1 MKKFSFLFIITIIIF
16 LVSFYPGISSILRV
30 AFLLGFTILCWIT
43 SIMPEWLSVFILFAG
58 CSIGKLV
65 PANVYM
71 SGFFSSATWLILAGL
86 ILGAMITFVGLDEY
100 IAERIQHIFNKSY
113 SNILLGTL
121 LIGTIF
127 IFLMPSA
134 MGRVLII
141 LPILSAFTKKIG
153 YEKGSREEEGIILI
167 GILSTYLPAFAILPA
182 NVPNNVLLG
191 SMQSLYNIHFTYISY
206 FLDFF
211 IVLGLGKLIIIYIL
225 FLILYRNCKPPLNIA
240 ERKNLKM
247 NSQQKKASFL
257 LLITMILWITEKWHG
272 ISVGWVGMIASIICA
287 LPGSGLLMKKPLRSI
302 GFESFFYIAGIVSL
316 GNIARHTE
324 IATKVSNYFIE
335 QFSIASMGQYRIS
348 ILWIILG
355 IIIGLIVTVPGIPAI
370 LTPLAI
376 NFSEMTSLSIETL
389 CKLQVLSFSNIFF
402 PYQAPPLV
410 VALQETGVSKA
421 KTTGICIT
429 ISIINLLIFSN
440 ILLYIWKVI

>member
-16 LVSFYPGISSILRV
+16 LVSFYPGISPILRV
-30 AFLLGFTILCWIT
+30 SFLLGFTILCWIT
-43 SIMPEWLSVFILFAG
+43 SIIPEWLSVFILFAG

-86 ILGAMITFVGLDEY
+86 ILGAMITF
-100 IAERIQHIFNKSY
+100 NKSY

-121 LIGTIF
+121 LMGTIF

-191 SMQSLYNIHFTYISY
+191 SMQSLYSIHFTYISY

-247 NSQQKKASFL
+247 IFAKHEVNINAIDVTGDL
-257 LLITMILWITEKWHG
+257 
-272 ISVGWVGMIASIICA
+272 VDAV
-287 LPGSGLLMKKPLRSI
+287 LRD
-302 GFESFFYIAGIVSL
+302 E
-316 GNIARHTE
+316 
-324 IATKVSNYFIE
+324 
-335 QFSIASMGQYRIS
+335 
-348 ILWIILG
+348 
-355 IIIGLIVTVPGIPAI
+355 
-370 LTPLAI
+370 
-376 NFSEMTSLSIETL
+376 
-389 CKLQVLSFSNIFF
+389 
-402 PYQAPPLV
+402 
-410 VALQETGVSKA
+410 
-421 KTTGICIT
+421 
-429 ISIINLLIFSN
+429 
-440 ILLYIWKVI
+440 

>member
-1 MKKFSFLFIITIIIF
+1 
-16 LVSFYPGISSILRV
+16 
-30 AFLLGFTILCWIT
+30 
-43 SIMPEWLSVFILFAG
+43 MPEWLSVFILFAG

-182 NVPNNVLLG
+182 NVPNNVSPVG
-191 SMQSLYNIHFTYISY
+191 GGIKKFK
-206 FLDFF
+206 FRDLDTHRSPF
-211 IVLGLGKLIIIYIL
+211 VTWMVGGV
-225 FLILYRNCKPPLNIA
+225 
-240 ERKNLKM
+240 ERDND
-247 NSQQKKASFL
+247 Q
-257 LLITMILWITEKWHG
+257 
-272 ISVGWVGMIASIICA
+272 
-287 LPGSGLLMKKPLRSI
+287 
-302 GFESFFYIAGIVSL
+302 VS
-316 GNIARHTE
+316 A
-324 IATKVSNYFIE
+324 
-335 QFSIASMGQYRIS
+335 
-348 ILWIILG
+348 
-355 IIIGLIVTVPGIPAI
+355 TVPRP
-370 LTPLAI
+370 
-376 NFSEMTSLSIETL
+376 
-389 CKLQVLSFSNIFF
+389 
-402 PYQAPPLV
+402 
-410 VALQETGVSKA
+410 
-421 KTTGICIT
+421 
-429 ISIINLLIFSN
+429 
-440 ILLYIWKVI
+440 

>member
-1 MKKFSFLFIITIIIF
+1 MKKFNFLFIITIIVF
-16 LVSFYPGISSILRV
+16 LISFYPKIDSIFRV
-30 AFLLGFTILCWIT
+30 AFLLSFTILCWIT
-43 SIMPEWLSVFILFAG
+43 SIIPEWLSVFILFAG

-65 PANVYM
+65 PANIYM

-100 IAERIQHIFNKSY
+100 IADKIQQIFNKSY
-113 SNILLGTL
+113 NNILLGTL

-153 YEKGSREEEGIILI
+153 YGKGSREEEGIILI
-167 GILSTYLPAFAILPA
+167 GILSTYLPAFAVLPA

-191 SMQSLYNIHFTYISY
+191 SMQSLYNIDFTYISY

-211 IVLGLGKLIIIYIL
+211 IILGLLKLILIYIL
-225 FLILYRNCKPPLNIA
+225 FLILYRNCKPPLNTF
-240 ERKNLKM
+240 KKDSLSM
-247 NSQQKKASFL
+247 SSQQKKASFL
-257 LLITMILWITEKWHG
+257 LVITMILWITEKWHG
-272 ISVGWVGMIASIICA
+272 ISVGWVGMIASVICA
-287 LPGSGLLMKKPLRSI
+287 LPGSNLLMKKPLRSI

-324 IATKVSNYFIE
+324 IATKISNYFIE
-335 QFSIASMGQYRIS
+335 QFSITSMGHYGIS

-370 LTPLAI
+370 LTPLAA
-376 NFSEMTSLSIETL
+376 NFSEITSLSILTL

-410 VALQETGVSKA
+410 VALQETGVSKL
-421 KTTGICIT
+421 KTTAICIT
-429 ISIINLLIFSN
+429 ISIINILIFSN
-440 ILLYIWKVI
+440 ILLYIWKII

>member
-1 MKKFSFLFIITIIIF
+1 
-16 LVSFYPGISSILRV
+16 
-30 AFLLGFTILCWIT
+30 
-43 SIMPEWLSVFILFAG
+43 
-58 CSIGKLV
+58 
-65 PANVYM
+65 
-71 SGFFSSATWLILAGL
+71 
-86 ILGAMITFVGLDEY
+86 
-100 IAERIQHIFNKSY
+100 
-113 SNILLGTL
+113 
-121 LIGTIF
+121 
-127 IFLMPSA
+127 
-134 MGRVLII
+134 
-141 LPILSAFTKKIG
+141 
-153 YEKGSREEEGIILI
+153 
-167 GILSTYLPAFAILPA
+167 
-182 NVPNNVLLG
+182 
-191 SMQSLYNIHFTYISY
+191 MQSLYSIHFTYISY

-335 QFSIASMGQYRIS
+335 QFSIASMGQYRVS
-348 ILWIILG
+348 ILWIVLG

-410 VALQETGVSKA
+410 VALQETGVSKV

>member
-1 MKKFSFLFIITIIIF
+1 MKKFSYLFIVTIIVF
-16 LVSFYPGISSILRV
+16 LISFYPKIDSVLRV

-43 SIMPEWLSVFILFAG
+43 SLIPEWLSVFILFTG

-65 PANVYM
+65 PVNVYM
-71 SGFFSSATWLILAGL
+71 SGFYSAATWLILAGL

-100 IAERIQHIFNKSY
+100 IAGKIQQIFHKSY

-141 LPILSAFTKKIG
+141 LPILSAFAKKIG
-153 YEKGSREEEGIILI
+153 YEKGSKEEEGIILI
-167 GILSTYLPAFAILPA
+167 GLLSTYLPAFAVLPA

-211 IVLGLGKLIIIYIL
+211 MILGFAKLLILYVL
-225 FLILYRNCKPPLNIA
+225 FLILYKNCKSPLNIC
-240 ERKNLKM
+240 KGNSLTM
-247 NSQQKKASFL
+247 NRQQKNASFL
-257 LLITMILWITEKWHG
+257 LLVTMILWITEKWHG
-272 ISVGWVGMIASIICA
+272 ISVGWVGMLASIICA

-302 GFESFFYIAGIVSL
+302 GFESFFYIAGIISL

-324 IATKVSNYFIE
+324 IATKISNYFIE
-335 QFSIASMGQYRIS
+335 QFSVASMGNYGIS
-348 ILWIILG
+348 ILWITLG
-355 IIIGLIVTVPGIPAI
+355 IVIGLIVTVPGIPAI
-370 LTPLAI
+370 LTPLAA
-376 NFSEMTSLSIETL
+376 NFSEMSSLSILTL

-421 KTTGICIT
+421 KTTGICIAV
-429 ISIINLLIFSN
+429 SLINILFFSN
-440 ILLYIWKVI
+440 ILLYLWKII

>member
-1 MKKFSFLFIITIIIF
+1 
-16 LVSFYPGISSILRV
+16 
-30 AFLLGFTILCWIT
+30 
-43 SIMPEWLSVFILFAG
+43 
-58 CSIGKLV
+58 
-65 PANVYM
+65 
-71 SGFFSSATWLILAGL
+71 
-86 ILGAMITFVGLDEY
+86 
-100 IAERIQHIFNKSY
+100 
-113 SNILLGTL
+113 
-121 LIGTIF
+121 
-127 IFLMPSA
+127 

-335 QFSIASMGQYRIS
+335 QFSIASMGQYRVS
-348 ILWIILG
+348 ILWIVLG

-410 VALQETGVSKA
+410 VALQETGVSKV